1 MGIPKL
7 DAGVTPKE
15 LLEEEYLKVP
25 VDIIEQK
32 AAVKEPEEW
41 QKPDMQ
47 ELYAEETVDE
57 VQELQ
62 EEPEETIDEA
72 QESQEAPKEA
82 IDEVQESQEEA
93 ADEAKEPVGEPEDII
108 MAEESEKDEIL
119 LQPTTMMPVTD
130 EISPDERF

>member
-1 MGIPKL
+1 MERLNDVIPKL

-32 AAVKEPEEW
+32 AAVKEPEEE

-57 VQELQ
+57 VQEPQ
-62 EEPEETIDEA
+62 EAPEEAIDEAQEPQEAPEEAIDEAQEPQEAPEETIDEVL
-72 QESQEAPKEA
+72 QMKSRNRLESRR
-82 IDEVQESQEEA
+82 I
-93 ADEAKEPVGEPEDII
+93 
-108 MAEESEKDEIL
+108 
-119 LQPTTMMPVTD
+119 
-130 EISPDERF
+130 

>member
-1 MGIPKL
+1 MERLNDVIPKL

-32 AAVKEPEEW
+32 AAVKEPEEE

-57 VQELQ
+57 VQE
-62 EEPEETIDEA
+62 P
-72 QESQEAPKEA
+72 QEAPEEA
-82 IDEVQESQEEA
+82 IDEVQESQEA
-93 ADEAKEPVGEPEDII
+93 PEDTIDEVQESQE
-108 MAEESEKDEIL
+108 APEEAIEEVQES
-119 LQPTTMMPVTD
+119 QGSTG
-130 EISPDERF
+130 RGCR